1 MNTMIHFFKR
11 INTRRFLP
19 ALWFS
24 VSLFLALL
32 AGTLFYHYGAVDSLS
47 SLIINMG
54 IDPLRSQFIAAL
66 VISAGVAFVGAAL
79 GQRKMGA
86 IVGAGLVFYFRY
98 QAEFI
103 QIQLKPVYDPG
114 GHPQLLNSGA
124 LVHTAFMMIAL
135 GLLSAFIGSAVG
147 TAFAQ
152 AVLLPPYQLLCLL
165 WKRSVLNRTSTTTS
179 TGLFTPATASS
190 STQAIMIRCLGMV
203 LLVVLLILAADS
215 SDLFIISP
223 DEGLHAPPSIGG
235 ISQHVH
241 GAIVQDSV
249 VSAALGGQKRSFLV
263 YLPYSYR
270 TPQGQK
276 KHYPVLYLLHGS
288 PGQPKDWLNGG
299 QASQSADTLIATGQ
313 IPELLLVI
321 PDGNGRPGATPEWA
335 NSFDQ
340 HQRIETYVTSD
351 LIQYVDKHYRTI
363 PDAAHRGLAGLSM
376 GGFGA
381 MNIAVHH
388 PNLFG
393 WVISLGGYYQADVT
407 SSVWGHNA
415 AYMRANSPLFTIQ
428 HTPAAWKLH
437 IYLGAATRD
446 QPYYK
451 DTQQFMAVLNKLHV
465 PYHFD
470 LQNGYHSWRIWQI
483 QIYHAYTWLK
493 WG

>member
-1 MNTMIHFFKR
+1 MSTMMHFFKR
-11 INTRRFLP
+11 INAGRFLP
-19 ALWFS
+19 VLWFS
-24 VSLFLALL
+24 VSLFMALL
-32 AGTLFYHYGAVDSLS
+32 AGTLFYHYGVTDSLS

-66 VISAGVAFVGAAL
+66 VISAGVAFVGATL
-79 GQRKMGA
+79 GQRKLGA

-98 QAEFI
+98 LTDFI
-103 QIQLKPVYDPG
+103 QTQLRPVSDPG
-114 GHPQLLNSGA
+114 GHLEPLNAGM
-124 LVHTAFMMIAL
+124 LIHTSFMMVAL
-135 GLLSAFIGSAVG
+135 ALLSAFVGAAVG
-147 TAFAQ
+147 IAFAQ
-152 AVLLPPYQLLCLL
+152 SVLYPPYHLLHLI
-165 WKRSVLNRTSTTTS
+165 WQRYVQRNASTTNTTS
-179 TGLFTPATASS
+179 VIASASDSS
-190 STQAIMIRCLGMV
+190 STPTIMIRCLGMV

-223 DEGLHAPPSIGG
+223 DEGLHAPPSIHGV
-235 ISQHVH
+235 SQRSH
-241 GAIVQDSV
+241 GAIVQDAV

-263 YLPYSYR
+263 YLPPSYR

-276 KHYPVLYLLHGS
+276 KRYPVLYLLHGS

-321 PDGNGRPGATPEWA
+321 PDGSGRPGATPEWA
-335 NSFDQ
+335 NSLDQ
-340 HQRIETYVTSD
+340 RQRIETYVTSD

-388 PNLFG
+388 PDLFG
-393 WVISLGGYYQADVT
+393 WVISLGGYYQAEGAI
-407 SSVWGHNA
+407 WGHNA
-415 AYMRANSPLFTIQ
+415 AYMQANSPLLTIQ
-428 HTPAAWKLH
+428 HMRAAWKLH

-451 DTQQFMAVLNKLHV
+451 DTQQFMAVLNKLHI

-483 QIYHAYTWLK
+483 QIYHAYTWLE